1 MAVVPAA
8 GRGARMGGNTPKQF
22 LTLGGIPVLIH
33 PLRILNAVDAIT
45 GIVLV
50 VPETDRHYCEKEIL
64 EQFHIKKVTQVV
76 AGGQRRQ
83 DSVRKGL
90 LALTDSPDYVLVH
103 DGVRPFL
110 TKQMV
115 KKAIESAILSGAS
128 VVAIP
133 MRDTVKRVNP
143 TGLIES
149 TLNREELWLAQ
160 TPQVFRV
167 DWLIKA
173 HEVAE
178 NQNLD
183 VTDDATLVE
192 RLGYPVAVVS
202 GNVTNIKIT
211 RPEDLKLGEAILAAE
226 KA

>member
-50 VPETDRHYCEKEIL
+50 VPETDRHYCKKEIL
-64 EQFHIKKVTQVV
+64 DRFHIKKVTQVV

-133 MRDTVKRVNP
+133 MRDTVKRVNT

-149 TLNREELWLAQ
+149 TLSREELWLAQ
-160 TPQVFRV
+160 TPQVFRA

-178 NQNLD
+178 DQNLD

-211 RPEDLKLGEAILAAE
+211 RPEDLKLSEAILAAE